1 MERKI
6 DRFDKYMEYKGLND
20 NQVTVQL
27 SLSIGTIGKS
37 RKENRDLSNA
47 VVEKILNFYTDLS
60 RKWLIAGEGDMLKDD
75 ANQSIIGDNNIQVG
89 NNNSISGQE
98 SKRINMLESQIT
110 TMKTQLQE
118 KDAQITML
126 QSQIQAKDAQIDKLL
141 SIISS
146 K

>member
-6 DRFDKYMEYKGLND
+6 DRFDKYMKYKGLND
-20 NQVTVQL
+20 NQVTIQL
-27 SLSIGTIGKS
+27 SLSVGRLGKS
-37 RKENRDLSNA
+37 RKENRDLSNSII
-47 VVEKILNFYTDLS
+47 EKILNFYTDLD
-60 RKWLIAGEGDMLKDD
+60 RNWLLTGVGDMLKDETS
-75 ANQSIIGDNNIQVG
+75 QSIVGDNNIQVG
-89 NNNSISGQE
+89 NNNSISGTE

>member
-6 DRFDKYMEYKGLND
+6 DRFDKYMKYKGLND
-20 NQVTVQL
+20 NQVTIQL
-27 SLSIGTIGKS
+27 SLSVGRLGKS
-37 RKENRDLSNA
+37 RKENRDLSNSII
-47 VVEKILNFYTDLS
+47 EKILNFYTDLD
-60 RKWLIAGEGDMLKDD
+60 RNWLLTGVGNMLKDETS
-75 ANQSIIGDNNIQVG
+75 QSIVGDNNIQVG
-89 NNNSISGQE
+89 NNNSISGTE

-110 TMKTQLQE
+110 TIKTQLQE